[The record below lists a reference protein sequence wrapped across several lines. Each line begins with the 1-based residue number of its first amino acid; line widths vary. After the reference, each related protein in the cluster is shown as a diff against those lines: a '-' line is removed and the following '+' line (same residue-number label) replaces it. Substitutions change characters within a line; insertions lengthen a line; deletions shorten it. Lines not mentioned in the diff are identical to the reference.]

1 MHVWTISLAKKRLQ
15 QWIRINML
23 GKFNHHGTFITLLL
37 VTFTALFIAGILTS
51 CTTTGVEDEEVV
63 MKEPSVE
70 IGESDTQALPVS
82 NEPRLEDLPVS
93 PDQHNVEF
101 KASAPEQYTVVTGD
115 TLWDL
120 SNRFLVDPWYWPE
133 IWYQNPQIENPHL
146 IYPGD
151 VLTIFYVGGKPY
163 LTVGDGPRVT
173 KLSPKIRST
182 NIDEQAF
189 GIPIPAIQQFIIRP
203 RVVSEETLDNAPYIL
218 SSIEE
223 RLAFGAGDRVYARGF
238 QGEPQGQYTVFRKG
252 DALHDPKTD
261 ELLGYEAIIVGDGE
275 IIRSDDPAT
284 FDLTQTKREALRG
297 DRLLPVDFGEI
308 DTEFVPKAPPAD
320 THGHVISLFDA
331 ISQVGTFQ
339 VITLS
344 LGERNGIQKGD
355 VLDIN
360 QAGRVVSDPFEKPG
374 SLADIELPEENAG
387 RAMVFRTFEKVS
399 YALIMETSRS
409 IQVGDSATSP

>member
-1 MHVWTISLAKKRLQ
+1 
-15 QWIRINML
+15 ML
-23 GKFNHHGTFITLLL
+23 GKYNYHGTYLTLIVASLFAVL
-37 VTFTALFIAGILTS
+37 VAA
-51 CTTTGVEDEEVV
+51 CTTTPESTSSGGDTNIEVG
-63 MKEPSVE
+63 EPAVDIE
-70 IGESDTQALPVS
+70 NTESQALPAS
-82 NEPRLEDLPVS
+82 GEPRLEDLPVS
-93 PDQHNVEF
+93 PEQHNVEF
-101 KASAPEQYTVVTGD
+101 KASAPEQYTVVPGD

-120 SNRFLVDPWYWPE
+120 SNRFLVQPWYWPE
-133 IWYQNPQIENPHL
+133 IWYLNPQINNPHL

-151 VLTIFYVGGKPY
+151 VISIFYVGGKPY

-173 KLSPKIRST
+173 KLSPKVRGED
-182 NIDEQAF
+182 IDAQVY

-238 QGEPQGQYTVFRKG
+238 NGDPQGQYTVFRKG
-252 DALHDPKTD
+252 EALYDPKTD
-261 ELLGYEAIIVGDGE
+261 ELLGFEAIIVGDGE
-275 IIRSDDPAT
+275 IIRADDPAT

-297 DRLLPVDFGEI
+297 DRLLPVDFSEV
-308 DTEFVPKAPPAD
+308 DTEFVPHEPPEN

-331 ISQVGTFQ
+331 ISQVGSFQ
-339 VITLS
+339 VVALS
-344 LGERNGIQKGD
+344 LGERNGIEKGH

-360 QAGRVVSDPFEKPG
+360 QAGRVVADPFEKPG
-374 SLADIELPEENAG
+374 SLVDVDLPEESAG

-409 IQVGDSATSP
+409 IQYGDSATSP

>member
-1 MHVWTISLAKKRLQ
+1 
-15 QWIRINML
+15 ML
-23 GKFNHHGTFITLLL
+23 GKFNDHGTFITRLISILFTVLL
-37 VTFTALFIAGILTS
+37 AGIMASCSTTS
-51 CTTTGVEDEEVV
+51 SDSGDTSDPEIEVG
-63 MKEPSVE
+63 EPAV
-70 IGESDTQALPVS
+70 DVDNPKTQALES
-82 NEPRLEDLPVS
+82 SAEARLEDLPVS
-93 PDQHNVEF
+93 PEQHNVEF
-101 KASAPEQYTVVTGD
+101 KASAPEQYTVVPGD

-120 SNRFLVDPWYWPE
+120 SNHFLVQPWYWPE
-133 IWYQNPQIENPHL
+133 IWYLNPQIENPHL

-151 VLTIFYVGGKPY
+151 VITIFYVGGKPY
-163 LTVGDGPRVT
+163 LTVGDGPRVS
-173 KLSPKIRST
+173 KLSPKIRDED
-182 NIDEQAF
+182 IDAQTY
-189 GIPIPAIQQFIIRP
+189 GIAIPAIQQFIIRP
-203 RVVSEETLDNAPYIL
+203 RVVSEETLDTAPYIL

-238 QGEPQGQYTVFRKG
+238 NGDPQGQYTVFRKG

-261 ELLGYEAIIVGDGE
+261 ELLGFEAIIVGDGE
-275 IIRSDDPAT
+275 IIRTDDPAT

-297 DRLLPVDFGEI
+297 DRLLPINFGEV
-308 DTEFVPKAPPAD
+308 DTEFVPHAPPAD

-344 LGERNGIQKGD
+344 LGERNGIQKGH

-360 QAGRVVSDPFEKPG
+360 QAGRVVADPFEKPG
-374 SLADIELPEENAG
+374 SLIDVELPEETAG

>member
-1 MHVWTISLAKKRLQ
+1 
-15 QWIRINML
+15 ML
-23 GKFNHHGTFITLLL
+23 GKFNDHGTFITRLISILFAMLL
-37 VTFTALFIAGILTS
+37 AGIMASCSTTS
-51 CTTTGVEDEEVV
+51 SDSDETNDSEIEV
-63 MKEPSVE
+63 
-70 IGESDTQALPVS
+70 GESAVDVDNLETQALESSVES
-82 NEPRLEDLPVS
+82 RLEDLPVS
-93 PDQHNVEF
+93 PEQHNVEF
-101 KASAPEQYTVVTGD
+101 KASAPEQYTVVPGD

-120 SNRFLVDPWYWPE
+120 SNHFLVQPWYWPE
-133 IWYQNPQIENPHL
+133 IWYLNPQIENPHL

-151 VLTIFYVGGKPY
+151 VITIFYVGGKPY

-173 KLSPKIRST
+173 KLSPKIRGED
-182 NIDEQAF
+182 IDAQIY
-189 GIPIPAIQQFIIRP
+189 GIAIPAIQQFIIRP
-203 RVVSEETLDNAPYIL
+203 RVVSEETLDSAPYIL

-238 QGEPQGQYTVFRKG
+238 NSEPQGQYTVFRKG
-252 DALHDPKTD
+252 EALHDPKTD
-261 ELLGYEAIIVGDGE
+261 ELLGFEAIIVGDGE
-275 IIRSDDPAT
+275 IIRTDDPAT

-297 DRLLPVDFGEI
+297 DRLLPVNFGEV
-308 DTEFVPKAPPAD
+308 DTEFVPHAPPAD

-344 LGERNGIQKGD
+344 LGERNGIQKGH

-360 QAGRVVSDPFEKPG
+360 QAGRVVADPFEKPG
-374 SLADIELPEENAG
+374 SLIDVELPEETAG

-399 YALIMETSRS
+399 YALVMETTRS

>member
-1 MHVWTISLAKKRLQ
+1 
-15 QWIRINML
+15 ML
-23 GKFNHHGTFITLLL
+23 GKFNYHGTFFTLLIASL
-37 VTFTALFIAGILTS
+37 LALLTACGTTSESTNDGDSASDAEIAVG
-51 CTTTGVEDEEVV
+51 
-63 MKEPSVE
+63 EPAVE
-70 IGESDTQALPVS
+70 IESPEAQGLPS
-82 NEPRLEDLPVS
+82 SAEPRLADLPVS
-93 PDQHNVEF
+93 PEQHNVEF
-101 KASAPEQYTVVTGD
+101 KASAPEQYTVKPGD
-115 TLWDL
+115 TLWDI
-120 SNRFLVDPWYWPE
+120 SNHYLVQPWYWPE
-133 IWYQNPQIENPHL
+133 IWYLNPQINNPHL

-151 VLTIFYVGGKPY
+151 VLSIFYVGGKPY

-173 KLSPKIRST
+173 KLSPKVRAED
-182 NIDEQAF
+182 IDAQTYA
-189 GIPIPAIQQFIIRP
+189 IAIPAIQQFIIRP

-238 QGEPQGQYTVFRKG
+238 NSEAQGQYTIFRKG
-252 DALHDPKTD
+252 EALYDPKTD
-261 ELLGYEAIIVGDGE
+261 ELLGFEAIVVGDGE

-297 DRLLPVDFGEI
+297 DRLLPVNFGEV
-308 DTEFVPKAPPAD
+308 DTEFVPHAPPAD

-344 LGERNGIQKGD
+344 LGERNGIEKGH

-360 QAGRVVSDPFEKPG
+360 QAGRVVADPFEKPG
-374 SLADIELPEENAG
+374 SLVDVELPEESAG
-387 RAMVFRTFEKVS
+387 RALVFRTFEKVS

-409 IQVGDSATSP
+409 IQLGDSATNP

>member
-1 MHVWTISLAKKRLQ
+1 
-15 QWIRINML
+15 ML
-23 GKFNHHGTFITLLL
+23 GKYNYHGTYLTLIVASLFAVL
-37 VTFTALFIAGILTS
+37 VAA
-51 CTTTGVEDEEVV
+51 CTTTPELTSSGGDTNIEV
-63 MKEPSVE
+63 
-70 IGESDTQALPVS
+70 GESAVDIENPESQALPTS
-82 NEPRLEDLPVS
+82 GEPRLEDLPVS
-93 PDQHNVEF
+93 PEQHNVEF
-101 KASAPEQYTVVTGD
+101 KASAPEQYTVVHGD

-120 SNRFLVDPWYWPE
+120 SNRFLVQPWYWPE
-133 IWYQNPQIENPHL
+133 IWYLNPQINNPHL

-151 VLTIFYVGGKPY
+151 VISIFYVGGKPY

-173 KLSPKIRST
+173 KLSPKVRGED
-182 NIDEQAF
+182 IDAQVY

-238 QGEPQGQYTVFRKG
+238 NGDPQGQYTVFRKG
-252 DALHDPKTD
+252 EALYDPKTD
-261 ELLGYEAIIVGDGE
+261 ELLGFEAIIVGDGE
-275 IIRSDDPAT
+275 IIRADDPAT
-284 FDLTQTKREALRG
+284 FDLAQTKREALRG
-297 DRLLPVDFGEI
+297 DRLLPVDFSEV
-308 DTEFVPKAPPAD
+308 DTEFVPHAPPEN

-339 VITLS
+339 VVALS
-344 LGERNGIQKGD
+344 LGERNGIEKGH

-360 QAGRVVSDPFEKPG
+360 QAGRVVADPFEKPG
-374 SLADIELPEENAG
+374 SLVDVDLPEESAG

-409 IQVGDSATSP
+409 IQYGDSATSP

>member
-1 MHVWTISLAKKRLQ
+1 
-15 QWIRINML
+15 ML
-23 GKFNHHGTFITLLL
+23 GKFNDHGTFITRLISILFAMLL
-37 VTFTALFIAGILTS
+37 AGFMASCSTTS
-51 CTTTGVEDEEVV
+51 SYSDDTNDSEIEVG
-63 MKEPSVE
+63 EPTVDVDGPE
-70 IGESDTQALPVS
+70 TQALES
-82 NEPRLEDLPVS
+82 SAEPRLEDLPVS
-93 PDQHNVEF
+93 PEQHNVEF
-101 KASAPEQYTVVTGD
+101 KASAPEQYTVVPGD

-120 SNRFLVDPWYWPE
+120 SNHFLVQPWYWPE
-133 IWYQNPQIENPHL
+133 IWYLNPQIENPHL

-151 VLTIFYVGGKPY
+151 VITIFYVGGKPY

-173 KLSPKIRST
+173 KLSPKVRGED
-182 NIDEQAF
+182 IDAQTY
-189 GIPIPAIQQFIIRP
+189 GIAIPAIQQFIIRP
-203 RVVSEETLDNAPYIL
+203 RVVSEETLDSAPYIL

-238 QGEPQGQYTVFRKG
+238 NGELQGQYTVFRKG
-252 DALHDPKTD
+252 ESLHDPKTD
-261 ELLGYEAIIVGDGE
+261 ELLGFEAIIVGDGE
-275 IIRSDDPAT
+275 IIRTDDPAT

-297 DRLLPVDFGEI
+297 DRLLPVNFGEV
-308 DTEFVPKAPPAD
+308 DTEFVPHAPPAD

-339 VITLS
+339 VVTLS
-344 LGERNGIQKGD
+344 LGERNGIQKGH

-360 QAGRVVSDPFEKPG
+360 QAGRVVADPFEKPG
-374 SLADIELPEENAG
+374 SLIDVELPEETAG